1 MVRTCEQLTRLP
13 APDQNPLPRLSSAC
27 ARTPCPAPLPWS
39 WQEILVYSRNAFE
52 LIWLGNKHS
61 LPRSTRPR
69 MTFPFRLTF
78 AASPWTWHV
87 RMLLFR
93 ATSLETQ
100 PSRQRI
106 ESAVG
111 IVSALLTSPPNSL
124 SNKIKKTGPPPPSPN
139 RSVFRAV
146 MRQRMRGKTGRRNDD
161 FTVSYEGLNLNNP
174 PPGGKATQRYHS
186 RRRRRL
192 ESGAS

>member
-1 MVRTCEQLTRLP
+1 MRTCEQLTRLP

-52 LIWLGNKHS
+52 LICLGNKHS

-69 MTFPFRLTF
+69 MTFPFRLPF
-78 AASPWTWHV
+78 AAPPWTWHV

-111 IVSALLTSPPNSL
+111 IVSALLSFPSEFTL
-124 SNKIKKTGPPPPSPN
+124 KNKKRLDRLPPSPN
-139 RSVFRAV
+139 RSVFRPV
-146 MRQRMRGKTGRRNDD
+146 KRQRMRGKTGRRNDD
-161 FTVSYEGLNLNNP
+161 FTVSYEGLHLNNP
-174 PPGGKATQRYHS
+174 PPPPNMPISKQPPPRGKS
-186 RRRRRL
+186 
-192 ESGAS
+192 